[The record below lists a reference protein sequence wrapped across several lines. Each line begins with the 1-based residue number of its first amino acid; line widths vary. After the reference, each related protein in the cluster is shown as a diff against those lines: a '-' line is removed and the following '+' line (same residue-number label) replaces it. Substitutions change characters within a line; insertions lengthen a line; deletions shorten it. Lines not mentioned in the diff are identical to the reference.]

1 MFALFQGLKDVYN
14 DHIRYFVLAI
24 VPLVIT
30 TISVHNFCF
39 LLQFGKLILCEFYWQ
54 MKYLDLAMVSF
65 KT

>member
-30 TISVHNFCF
+30 TISFHNFWL